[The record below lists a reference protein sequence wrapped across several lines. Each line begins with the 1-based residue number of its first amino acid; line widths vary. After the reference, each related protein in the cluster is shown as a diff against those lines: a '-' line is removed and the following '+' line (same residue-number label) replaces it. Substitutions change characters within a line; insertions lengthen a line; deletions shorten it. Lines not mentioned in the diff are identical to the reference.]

1 MLYLGFMTWPGTLL
15 CFGVCF
21 LLGHAWSRKA
31 QRERTSEDDYGEVP
45 DAWMERHQR
54 LKDHMGLAA
63 RGRNV
68 NERRTRAKLTSL
80 QLHLSPHFMFNA
92 LSSVQWLW
100 SESKH
105 DEARSLFASFISL
118 WKHHWR
124 EEGDALHSLEA
135 ELDSLQAYV
144 HLESSRLGRSVSFRS
159 LLDPAIPQSARVPAL
174 LFQPAVENAL
184 WHAFRDTSVPPRI
197 LLSIIADPDASTS
210 LDVVA
215 SVLDNG
221 RGLQNH
227 SNDGSSMPQHTSWGL
242 NMTREKLKLLDSTS
256 RLEVLPGEAPWSTE
270 VRFKFPLC
278 PPDS

>member
-1 MLYLGFMTWPGTLL
+1 MTWPATML

-21 LLGHAWSRKA
+21 LLGYAWSRKA
-31 QRERTSEDDYGEVP
+31 QPESLTEDHDAEVP

-54 LKDHMGLAA
+54 LKDHMGLAV
-63 RGRNV
+63 RDLNV

-105 DEARSLFASFISL
+105 DEARGLFASFVAL

-135 ELDSLQAYV
+135 EMDTLQAYV
-144 HLESSRLGRSVSFRS
+144 HLESSRLGHSVSFRS
-159 LLDPAIPQSARVPAL
+159 LLDPDISKSARIPAL

-184 WHAFRDTSVPPRI
+184 WHAFRDPPVSPQI
-197 LLSIIADPDASTS
+197 LLSISTDPDGSTS
-210 LDVVA
+210 MDVVA

-221 RGLQNH
+221 RGLH
-227 SNDGSSMPQHTSWGL
+227 DEGAEARAVPQHTSWGL
-242 NMTREKLKLLDSTS
+242 NMTREKLRLLDNTS
-256 RLEVLPGEAPWSTE
+256 SLEILPAEAPWSTE
-270 VRFKFPLC
+270 VRFRFPLS